1 MALEEKL
8 MLEVYF
14 QIEELNAEIARLR
27 SQLATAKKALKYIGY
42 SKGVS
47 SVDFSWK
54 KEWQHL
60 IEVGRDALKELE
72 ADE

>member
-27 SQLATAKKALKYIGY
+27 SQLATAKKAFGKLKKYRDNNTINFQLEKLDDYIHQVQ
-42 SKGVS
+42 S
-47 SVDFSWK
+47 
-54 KEWQHL
+54 
-60 IEVGRDALKELE
+60 ALE
-72 ADE
+72 ANE

>member
-1 MALEEKL
+1 MDNFEEEALYESIKEL
-8 MLEVYF
+8 TAEVT
-14 QIEELNAEIARLR
+14 RLR
-27 SQLATAKKALKYIGY
+27 AQLAKAKKALKYIGY